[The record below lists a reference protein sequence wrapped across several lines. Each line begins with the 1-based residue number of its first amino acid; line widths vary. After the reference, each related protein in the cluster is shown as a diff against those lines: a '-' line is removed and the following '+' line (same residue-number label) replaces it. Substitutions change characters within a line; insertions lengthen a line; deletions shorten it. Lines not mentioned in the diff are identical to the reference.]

1 MKYFFLP
8 GSIVA
13 DKEKVYY
20 EYDIL
25 WILIICFTFLPSV
38 ISDYLLVN
46 SFETQFGIWFR

>member
-13 DKEKVYY
+13 DKEKV
-20 EYDIL
+20 EIDIL
-25 WILIICFTFLPSV
+25 RILVICFAFLSSV